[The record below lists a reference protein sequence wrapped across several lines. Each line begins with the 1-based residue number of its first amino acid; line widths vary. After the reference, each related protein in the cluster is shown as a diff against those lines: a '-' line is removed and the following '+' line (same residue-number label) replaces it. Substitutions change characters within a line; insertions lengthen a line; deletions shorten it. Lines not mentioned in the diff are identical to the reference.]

1 MSGARIEET
10 LLRTRI
16 ALSLGALLL
25 AGGAAFATT
34 SLASAD
40 QSAPSPTATQAPQ
53 PPQPAPTTTKPAEQ
67 PTRATTAPP
76 RDPRPAR
83 KTPEV
88 AAPGE
93 HRVPK
98 AVPAGPTG
106 DLNLPAIVE
115 GAGN

>member
-40 QSAPSPTATQAPQ
+40 QSAPSPTVTQAPQ
-53 PPQPAPTTTKPAEQ
+53 PPTAAPTSTRPAE
-67 PTRATTAPP
+67 PPRATTAPP
-76 RDPRPAR
+76 RDVTKKPG
-83 KTPEV
+83 V

-106 DLNLPAIVE
+106 DLHLPAIVE

>member
-1 MSGARIEET
+1 MSGARIKET
-10 LLRTRI
+10 PLRTRI

-40 QSAPSPTATQAPQ
+40 QSAPSPTITQAPTQ
-53 PPQPAPTTTKPAEQ
+53 APAPAPTTAKPGE
-67 PTRATTAPP
+67 PPRVTTAPP
-76 RDPRPAR
+76 RDPRPAQ
-83 KTPEV
+83 KTPSV
-88 AAPGE
+88 SAPGE

>member
-10 LLRTRI
+10 PLRTRI

-40 QSAPSPTATQAPQ
+40 QSAPSPTVTQAPTEA
-53 PPQPAPTTTKPAEQ
+53 PAPAPTTTKPGE
-67 PTRATTAPP
+67 PPRVTTAP
-76 RDPRPAR
+76 RPAQ
-83 KTPEV
+83 KTPSV

-106 DLNLPAIVE
+106 DLNLPAVVE

>member
-40 QSAPSPTATQAPQ
+40 QSAPSPTTTQAPQ
-53 PPQPAPTTTKPAEQ
+53 PPTKAPTAAPGE

-76 RDPRPAR
+76 APTPA
-83 KTPEV
+83 KTG
-88 AAPGE
+88 AAVVKPGE

-106 DLNLPAIVE
+106 DLHLPAIVE

>member
-10 LLRTRI
+10 PLRTRI

-40 QSAPSPTATQAPQ
+40 QSAPSPTVTQAPA
-53 PPQPAPTTTKPAEQ
+53 PAPTTAKPGE
-67 PTRATTAPP
+67 PPRATTAP
-76 RDPRPAR
+76 RPAQE
-83 KTPEV
+83 TPSV

>member
-40 QSAPSPTATQAPQ
+40 QSAPSPTATQAPTA
-53 PPQPAPTTTKPAEQ
+53 APGE
-67 PTRATTAPP
+67 PTRATTAPA
-76 RDPRPAR
+76 RPEPAPQTTR
-83 KTPEV
+83 PGVVK
-88 AAPGE
+88 PGE

-106 DLNLPAIVE
+106 DLHLPAIVE

>member
-40 QSAPSPTATQAPQ
+40 QSAPSPTTSQ
-53 PPQPAPTTTKPAEQ
+53 PPAKAPTVAPAE
-67 PTRATTAPP
+67 PTRATTAPSG
-76 RDPRPAR
+76 
-83 KTPEV
+83 PE
-88 AAPGE
+88 AAPTKANGTVVKPGE

-106 DLNLPAIVE
+106 DLNLPAVVE
-115 GAGN
+115 GAGD

>member
-40 QSAPSPTATQAPQ
+40 QSAPSPTTTQAPQ
-53 PPQPAPTTTKPAEQ
+53 PPTQAPTAVPGE

-76 RDPRPAR
+76 APAPP
-83 KTPEV
+83 KTS
-88 AAPGE
+88 AAVVKPGE

-106 DLNLPAIVE
+106 DLHLPAIVE
-115 GAGN
+115 GAGS

>member
-16 ALSLGALLL
+16 ALTLGALLL

-53 PPQPAPTTTKPAEQ
+53 PPTAAPTTTRPAE
-67 PTRATTAPP
+67 PPRATTAPP
-76 RDPRPAR
+76 RPEPAPRTTRPAVV
-83 KTPEV
+83 K
-88 AAPGE
+88 PGE

-106 DLNLPAIVE
+106 DLHLPAVVE

>member
-1 MSGARIEET
+1 M
-10 LLRTRI
+10 RTRI

-40 QSAPSPTATQAPQ
+40 QSAPSPTATQAPA
-53 PPQPAPTTTKPAEQ
+53 PAPTTAKPAE
-67 PTRATTAPP
+67 PTRATTAAPQ
-76 RDPRPAR
+76 PAQ
-83 KTPEV
+83 KTPAVEK
-88 AAPGE
+88 PGQ

>member
-40 QSAPSPTATQAPQ
+40 QSAPTPTTTQPAPAPPTARPTQAPGVT
-53 PPQPAPTTTKPAEQ
+53 A
-67 PTRATTAPP
+67 APP
-76 RDPRPAR
+76 RAEPTPGQKPR
-83 KTPEV
+83 
-88 AAPGE
+88 AAVEKPGE

-106 DLNLPAIVE
+106 DLNLPAVV
-115 GAGN
+115 

>member
-40 QSAPSPTATQAPQ
+40 QSAPTPTVTQAPQ
-53 PPQPAPTTTKPAEQ
+53 PTNAPTAAPGE
-67 PTRATTAPP
+67 PTRATTAPA
-76 RDPRPAR
+76 RPEAAPP
-83 KTPEV
+83 KTSAGV
-88 AAPGE
+88 VKPGE

-106 DLNLPAIVE
+106 DLNLPAVTE

>member
-10 LLRTRI
+10 PLRTRI

-40 QSAPSPTATQAPQ
+40 QSAPSSTVTPAPQPTQAPTTAKPVE
-53 PPQPAPTTTKPAEQ
+53 PP
-67 PTRATTAPP
+67 RATTAPA
-76 RDPRPAR
+76 RDPRPVQ
-83 KTPEV
+83 KTPAV

>member
-16 ALSLGALLL
+16 ALTLGALLL

-40 QSAPSPTATQAPQ
+40 QSAPSPTATQAPSAV
-53 PPQPAPTTTKPAEQ
+53 PPTTRPAE
-67 PTRATTAPP
+67 PPRATTAPP
-76 RDPRPAR
+76 RPEPAPRTTRPAVS
-83 KTPEV
+83 K
-88 AAPGE
+88 PGE

-106 DLNLPAIVE
+106 DLHLPAVVE

>member
-16 ALSLGALLL
+16 VLSLGALLL

-40 QSAPSPTATQAPQ
+40 QSAPSPSATQAPA
-53 PPQPAPTTTKPAEQ
+53 PAPTTTKPAPGQ
-67 PTRATTAPP
+67 PGNAPA
-76 RDPRPAR
+76 PRPTATPAQ
-83 KTPEV
+83 KTPS
-88 AAPGE
+88 AQKPGE

-115 GAGN
+115 GAGS

>member
-16 ALSLGALLL
+16 ALTLGALLL

-40 QSAPSPTATQAPQ
+40 QSAPSSTVTPAPQ
-53 PPQPAPTTTKPAEQ
+53 PPTKAPTTDAPAPAPT
-67 PTRATTAPP
+67 RVTTAPP
-76 RDPRPAR
+76 REVP
-83 KTPEV
+83 KTPSV

-106 DLNLPAIVE
+106 DLHLPAIVE

>member
-16 ALSLGALLL
+16 ALTLGALLL

-40 QSAPSPTATQAPQ
+40 QSAPSSTVTPAPQ
-53 PPQPAPTTTKPAEQ
+53 PPAKTPTTERPAE
-67 PTRATTAPP
+67 PPRATTAPP
-76 RDPRPAR
+76 REVPRTPA
-83 KTPEV
+83 V

-106 DLNLPAIVE
+106 DLHLPAIVE

>member
-16 ALSLGALLL
+16 ALTLGALLL

-40 QSAPSPTATQAPQ
+40 QSAPSSTVTPAPQ
-53 PPQPAPTTTKPAEQ
+53 PPTKAPTTDKPAPA
-67 PTRATTAPP
+67 PTRATTE
-76 RDPRPAR
+76 PRPAQR
-83 KTPEV
+83 TPEV

>member
-10 LLRTRI
+10 PLRTRI

-40 QSAPSPTATQAPQ
+40 QSAPTPTVTQAP
-53 PPQPAPTTTKPAEQ
+53 PQPTQAPTTTKPGE
-67 PTRATTAPP
+67 PPRATTAP
-76 RDPRPAR
+76 RPAQ
-83 KTPEV
+83 KTPAV

-106 DLNLPAIVE
+106 DLHLPAIVE

>member
-10 LLRTRI
+10 PLRTRI
-16 ALSLGALLL
+16 ALSVGALLL
-25 AGGAAFATT
+25 AGGAAFFGT

-40 QSAPSPTATQAPQ
+40 QSAPSPTSTQAPNQ
-53 PPQPAPTTTKPAEQ
+53 PPQPTQAPTTAKPAD
-67 PTRATTAPP
+67 PTRATTAP
-76 RDPRPAR
+76 RPAQE
-83 KTPEV
+83 TPSV
-88 AAPGE
+88 VAPGE

-115 GAGN
+115 GAGS

>member
-16 ALSLGALLL
+16 ALTLGALLL

-53 PPQPAPTTTKPAEQ
+53 PPIKAPTTTRPAE
-67 PTRATTAPP
+67 PPRATESARPEPAPP
-76 RDPRPAR
+76 TTRPGVV
-83 KTPEV
+83 K
-88 AAPGE
+88 PGE

-106 DLNLPAIVE
+106 DLRLPAIVE

>member
-16 ALSLGALLL
+16 ALTLGALLL

-40 QSAPSPTATQAPQ
+40 QSAPSSTVTPAPEPPTK
-53 PPQPAPTTTKPAEQ
+53 APTTTRPAE
-67 PTRATTAPP
+67 PPRATTAPP
-76 RDPRPAR
+76 REVP
-83 KTPEV
+83 KTPTV

-106 DLNLPAIVE
+106 DLHLPAIVE

>member
-40 QSAPSPTATQAPQ
+40 QSAPSPTASQTPAK
-53 PPQPAPTTTKPAEQ
+53 APTVAPAE
-67 PTRATTAPP
+67 PTRGTTAPSG
-76 RDPRPAR
+76 
-83 KTPEV
+83 PE
-88 AAPGE
+88 AAPTKANGTVVEPGE

-106 DLNLPAIVE
+106 DLNLPAVVE
-115 GAGN
+115 GAGD

>member
-16 ALSLGALLL
+16 ALTLGALLL

-53 PPQPAPTTTKPAEQ
+53 PPAKEPTTTRPAE
-67 PTRATTAPP
+67 PPRATTAPP
-76 RDPRPAR
+76 RSLPQTPA
-83 KTPEV
+83 V

-106 DLNLPAIVE
+106 DLHLPAIVE

>member
-53 PPQPAPTTTKPAEQ
+53 PPTKAPTAAPGE
-67 PTRATTAPP
+67 PTRATTAPA
-76 RDPRPAR
+76 RPEPAPQTTR
-83 KTPEV
+83 PGVVK
-88 AAPGE
+88 PGE

-106 DLNLPAIVE
+106 DLHLPAIVE